1 DTALIV
7 DHGPLDSVIEAFENA
22 HRRRFGFRDPTKN
35 RVVEAISVEM
45 IAQQDLP
52 TESSEFRSAK
62 GSPMALETIRL
73 FSDNRFHDA
82 PVYLRND
89 LSPGNRIKGPA
100 IVIEDTSTTVIEP
113 GWQGDLTKD
122 RQLILSRCE
131 PMVREFAIGTRV
143 DPVVLEIFNKR
154 FMAIAEQMGYTLQ
167 NTALSVNIKERLD
180 FSCALFDAAGQ
191 LIANAPHIPVHL
203 GSMDESVQALI
214 AGLPDPIRDGEGYLL
229 NSPFHGG
236 THLPDITVVTPV
248 FDRSKSTLLFYVASR
263 GHHADIG
270 GTSPGSMPPDSR
282 TIDQEGVWSA
292 GLKLVGTG
300 RFLEPEV
307 LDWLSNSA
315 YPARNPR
322 QNIADL
328 RAQVAANATGLQE
341 LLAMVDEFGAETVIA
356 YMGHIQDHA
365 EESVRRVIAHC
376 KSGRYDLTMDNGAV
390 ISVQI
395 RIDPEQ
401 RRATIDFSGTS
412 KQQSDNFNTPK
423 AVVKAAVLY
432 VFRTLVDD
440 DIPLNAGCLRPLEIV
455 IPEGSMLAPK
465 PPAAVVAGNV
475 ETSQCIVDA
484 LYGALGVL
492 AGSQGT
498 MNNLTFGNPDYQY
511 YETIC
516 GGSGAGPGF
525 DGTDAVQT
533 HMTNSRITDPEVLES
548 RYPVLLE
555 EFSINP
561 DTGGIGKYRGGNGV
575 VRKIRF
581 LEKMSVAILSG
592 FRRHQPA
599 GRDGGSPGKSGC
611 NRIEGFDGGI
621 LSLGGCAKTEVGP
634 GDRIVIETPG
644 GGGFGKPE

>member
-1 DTALIV
+1 
-7 DHGPLDSVIEAFENA
+7 
-22 HRRRFGFRDPTKN
+22 
-35 RVVEAISVEM
+35 
-45 IAQQDLP
+45 
-52 TESSEFRSAK
+52 
-62 GSPMALETIRL
+62 
-73 FSDNRFHDA
+73 
-82 PVYLRND
+82 
-89 LSPGNRIKGPA
+89 
-100 IVIEDTSTTVIEP
+100 
-113 GWQGDLTKD
+113 
-122 RQLILSRCE
+122 
-131 PMVREFAIGTRV
+131 V
-143 DPVVLEIFNKR
+143 DPVMLEIFNKR

-167 NTALSVNIKERLD
+167 NTAVSVNIKERLD
-180 FSCALFDAAGQ
+180 FSCAVFNAEGQ

-203 GSMDESVQALI
+203 GSMDESVKALI
-214 AGLPDPIRDGEGYLL
+214 AGLPDRIQDGEVYLL

-248 FDRSKSTLLFYVASR
+248 FDRTKTKLLFYVASR

-282 TIDQEGVWSA
+282 TIDEEGVWSP
-292 GLKLVGTG
+292 GLKLVEDGCF
-300 RFLEPEV
+300 REQQV
-307 LDWLSNSA
+307 LDWLLSSP

-328 RAQVAANATGLQE
+328 QAQVAANARGLGE
-341 LLAMVDEFGAETVIA
+341 LLRFVDEYGSETVAA
-356 YMGHIQDHA
+356 YMRHIQDHA
-365 EESVRRVIAHC
+365 EESVRRVIERSR
-376 KSGRYDLTMDNGAV
+376 SGRYSLEMDNGAV
-390 ISVQI
+390 ISVQV
-395 RIDPEQ
+395 RID
-401 RRATIDFSGTS
+401 RAKRGATIDFSGTS
-412 KQQSDNFNTPK
+412 EQQGDNFNAPK

-455 IPEGSMLAPK
+455 IPEGSMLDPG

-516 GGSGAGPGF
+516 GGSGAGPDF
-525 DGTDAVQT
+525 DGTDAVHT

-555 EFSINP
+555 EFAINP
-561 DTGGIGKYRGGNGV
+561 DTGGRGKHRGGNGV
-575 VRKIRF
+575 VRTIHF
-581 LEKMSVAILSG
+581 LERMTAGILSG

-599 GRDGGSPGKSGC
+599 GLDQGSPGKSGR
-611 NRIEGFDGGI
+611 NRIERIDG
-621 LSLGGCAKTEVGP
+621 SVVELGGCARTEVQP
-634 GDRIVIETPG
+634 GDRIIIETPG
-644 GGGFGKPE
+644 GGGFGRPE